1 MQAGSMAKAR
11 SASIRQ
17 CFMSAPPSKADMGD
31 AAQKLRFVPK
41 TEIGTGGRS
50 IPRLCKA
57 FRGKFFT
64 ALRTE
69 EARNEIADAW

>member
-1 MQAGSMAKAR
+1 
-11 SASIRQ
+11 
-17 CFMSAPPSKADMGD
+17 MGD
-31 AAQKLRFVPK
+31 AAQKVRFVPK